1 MCLALEN
8 FPQKC
13 VAGSH
18 SVTYCTFRLYLQTK
32 LANPH
37 FIPEVAA
44 QTTLVNFCVTEAGL
58 EDQLLSQVVAHERA
72 DLQEQADTLSV
83 QLSSY
88 TITLTGLEDN
98 LLARLAASTVCVSST
113 YYAHVPPVTQGLHTC
128 PRFAAHLSKLCT
140 ITAVLNI
147 QGDIL
152 EDVPLIENLEET
164 KTTANNIAEKVKQAK
179 LTEVSVSGC
188 FLMLCTLRV

>member
-1 MCLALEN
+1 M
-8 FPQKC
+8 
-13 VAGSH
+13 
-18 SVTYCTFRLYLQTK
+18 
-32 LANPH
+32 
-37 FIPEVAA
+37 AA

-113 YYAHVPPVTQGLHTC
+113 CYARVLPATQVLHT
-128 PRFAAHLSKLCT
+128 RFAVYPSTLCT
-140 ITAVLNI
+140 ITAVLEI

-164 KTTANNIAEKVKQAK
+164 KSTANNIAEKVKQAK
-179 LTEVSVSGC
+179 LTEVNVSDCLILVLELHACRHITSGHP
-188 FLMLCTLRV
+188 